1 MLVYQRAFLKGKRL
15 IASTKGLAWKLL
27 SYPSI
32 PDEGHPAPLEVYMKP
47 SYIKSWIYWPHKYG
61 KPTRMHGSQVCAC
74 HISWCWSAR
83 CRYWPFC
90 WCWRSPCSPLRN
102 TLSRT
107 GAKKT
112 PGDFTTSEATVVNY
126 IVWLCVLLSFWS
138 CYVSTCKTGTFRLET
153 LNCQVLCIVHTC
165 AEWGKLSSWNYFV

>member
-1 MLVYQRAFLKGKRL
+1 MKIAFL
-15 IASTKGLAWKLL
+15 STHTWWTTSCTTGG
-27 SYPSI
+27 I
-32 PDEGHPAPLEVYMKP
+32 HEP
-47 SYIKSWIYWPHKYG
+47 SYRKIMDILTYKYG
-61 KPTRMHGSQVCAC
+61 KQIRMNGSQVCAC
-74 HISWCWSAR
+74 HISSCWSAR

-112 PGDFTTSEATVVNY
+112 PGDLTTSEATVVNY

-138 CYVSTCKTGTFRLET
+138 CYLITCKTGTFRLET

-165 AEWGKLSSWNYFV
+165 AEWGELSSWNFFLFRYALLQLNFVWMHHFQHGAL